1 MASVSSLGI
10 GSNLQL
16 SDLLDK
22 LAESERAPLTAMQ
35 AQHSA
40 YQTKLT
46 AYGTVKSLLSSFQA
60 AAKTLMTPAT
70 FGAVKS
76 SVGNADILGVTTAA
90 SAVPGDLN
98 VNVTKLA
105 QAQALAG
112 IGYAKQDA
120 QIGSGTLTFEFGT
133 TTGFDE
139 TSGAYVNPKFT
150 ANTATDKAPN
160 PQTVKIEAGKGSLQD
175 IRDAINKAN
184 IGVKA
189 SIINDGSAKPYRLIL
204 TSEKTGEAMSMR
216 VSGSSPELQALA
228 GYNPE
233 TPGANGM
240 TETLRATNAALTVN
254 GIAIVSAS
262 NTVVDAAQGVT
273 MTLKKTGSTSV
284 SLTQD
289 TDAMKASIQALVTA
303 YNNIQSSAKTLT
315 QFDTKAG
322 TKGALNGDGVLRGI
336 QTSLRSV
343 LNTPEGGMP
352 ANAPKMLAAIGVSMQ
367 KDGTMATDTKK
378 LDAALKDNLR
388 DVTQLFAG
396 DGKTGGFAR
405 RLSDVVDRVTADKGP
420 LGAASAGLEKTMK
433 DLEKR
438 FDAANDRVEA
448 TIERYRKQF
457 TQLDLIVSQMNQT
470 SSYLTQQFNALNNV
484 SKK

>member
-22 LAESERAPLTAMQ
+22 LAEAERAPLTAMQ
-35 AQHSA
+35 QQHSA

-46 AYGTVKSLLSSFQA
+46 AYGTVKSVLTSFQA

-76 SVGNADILGVTTAA
+76 NLSNADVLGVSTAA
-90 SAVPGDLN
+90 NAVAGDLN
-98 VNVTKLA
+98 VNVTRLA
-105 QAQALAG
+105 QGQALAG

-120 QIGSGTLTFEFGT
+120 QIGSGTLKFEFGT

-139 TSGAYVNPKFT
+139 TAGTYVNPKFT
-150 ANTATDKAPN
+150 ANTATDKEPN
-160 PQTVKIEAGKGSLQD
+160 PRSVTIEPGKGSLQD

-189 SIINDGSAKPYRLIL
+189 SIINDGSAKPFRLIL

-233 TPGANGM
+233 TPSSNGM

-254 GIAIVSAS
+254 GIAITSAS

-284 SLTQD
+284 QMTQD
-289 TDAMKASIQALVTA
+289 TDAIKASIQTLVTA
-303 YNNIQSSAKTLT
+303 YNNIQSTSKTLT

-322 TKGALNGDGVLRGI
+322 TKGALNGDAVLRGI

-343 LNTPEGGMP
+343 LNTPEAGMGDK
-352 ANAPKMLAAIGVSMQ
+352 APKMLAAIGVTLQ
-367 KDGTMATDTKK
+367 KDGTMAIDSKK

-388 DVTQLFAG
+388 DVTQLFSG

-420 LGAASAGLEKTMK
+420 LGAASSGLEKTMK

-438 FDAANDRVEA
+438 FDATNDRVEA

-457 TQLDLIVSQMNQT
+457 TALDLVVSQMNQT
-470 SSYLTQQFNALNNV
+470 SNYLTQQFQALNNAT
-484 SKK
+484 KK

>member
-10 GSNLQL
+10 GSNLDL
-16 SDLLDK
+16 STLLDN
-22 LAESERAPLTAMQ
+22 LADAERAPLKAMQ
-35 AQHSA
+35 QQHTA

-46 AYGTVKSLLSSFQA
+46 AYGTIKSVLTSFQA
-60 AAKTLMTPAT
+60 AAKTLMNSAT
-70 FGAVKS
+70 FGAVKAN
-76 SVGNADILGVTTAA
+76 VGNADILGVTT
-90 SAVPGDLN
+90 SSTAVPGDLN
-98 VNVTKLA
+98 VNVTRLA
-105 QAQALAG
+105 QAQSLAG

-120 QIGSGTLTFEFGT
+120 QVGSGTLTFEFGT

-139 TSGAYVNPKFT
+139 TSGNYVNPKFT
-150 ANTATDKAPN
+150 ANTSTDKEPN
-160 PQTVKIEAGKGSLQD
+160 PKTVTIEPGKGSLQD

-184 IGVKA
+184 VGVKA
-189 SIINDGSAKPYRLIL
+189 SIINDGSAKPFRLIL

-216 VSGSSPELQALA
+216 VSGSSPELQSLA

-233 TPGANGM
+233 TPGSNGM

-254 GIAIVSAS
+254 GIAITSAS

-273 MTLKKTGSTSV
+273 MTLKKTGSTSL
-284 SLTQD
+284 SMTQD
-289 TDAMKASIQALVTA
+289 TDSIKASIQALVTA

-315 QFDTKAG
+315 QFDTEAG

-336 QTSLRSV
+336 QTSLRAV
-343 LNTPEGGMP
+343 LNSPETGMGE
-352 ANAPKMLAAIGVSMQ
+352 NAPKMLAAIGVSMQ
-367 KDGTMATDTKK
+367 KDGTMAIDNKK

-388 DVTQLFAG
+388 DVTQLFSG

-420 LGAASAGLEKTMK
+420 LGAASAGLDKTLK

-438 FDAANDRVEA
+438 FDAANERVEA

-457 TQLDLIVSQMNQT
+457 TQLDLMVSQMNQT
-470 SSYLTQQFNALNNV
+470 SNYLTQQFNALNNAT
-484 SKK
+484 KK